1 MAPSQPSASSL
12 PWLRWGLG
20 AVFLFAFGLR
30 FWRLTQFNTLVF
42 DEVYYPVFANRY
54 LLGDYV
60 YNSHPPL
67 SQYIIAIGIW
77 LGSHLSVGQE
87 MVNGL
92 TGSLRSTFSYRWFNG
107 IAGSCIPVVVGLIA
121 YELSRNRVYA
131 AIAAL
136 VTVLDGLFLVE
147 SRYALN
153 NVYLVLFG
161 LLGHW
166 FVLKG
171 LSDRPPPTTRR
182 VKLRRLY
189 PNRPSGWLRH
199 ISDEVSDRWRFPRV
213 WQRGQFLSL
222 AGVCFG
228 CTIAVKWNGLGFLLS
243 IYGFWLILKVL
254 PLPESSRL
262 QRLTHL
268 KIPEFLGY
276 FALLPLLVYCLLWL
290 PHLSLNPELN
300 FWQLHRSMLA
310 FHEAIGSDA
319 AVHPYCSAWY
329 GWPLMERPIAYF
341 YETAPDLRNL
351 VPIAP
356 PLPGGWGQITYTVYA
371 MGNPLLWW
379 SSTAAIA
386 FTLLSYAVL
395 RTAPAAQIWLYCLGG
410 YLANWLPWSA
420 VSRCTFLYH
429 YMAALIF
436 AQLALA
442 YWLAEGCIRSHP
454 TRILALSILGICSLG
469 FIFWLP
475 IYLGLPLTAE
485 EYQARMWFE
494 QWI

>member
-1 MAPSQPSASSL
+1 MTPSKTLPSSV
-12 PWLRWGLG
+12 PWLRWVLG
-20 AVFLFAFGLR
+20 TIFLVALGLR
-30 FWRLTQFNTLVF
+30 LWRLTQFNTLVF
-42 DEVYYPVFANRY
+42 DEVYYAVLANRY

-67 SQYIIAIGIW
+67 SQCIIAVGIW
-77 LGSHLSVGQE
+77 LGSHLPTGQDV
-87 MVNGL
+87 VNGL
-92 TGSLRSTFSYRWFNG
+92 TGSLRSTFSYRWFNA

-121 YELSRNRVYA
+121 YELSRNRVYG
-131 AIAAL
+131 AIAAT

-166 FVLKG
+166 LVLKG

-182 VKLRRLY
+182 INLRRLY

-199 ISDEVSDRWRFPRV
+199 ISDQVSDRWRFPRV
-213 WQRGQFLSL
+213 WQRWQFFSL
-222 AGVCFG
+222 AGICLG
-228 CTIAVKWNGLGFLLS
+228 CTIAIKWNGLGFLLS
-243 IYGFWLILKVL
+243 IYSLWLILKVL
-254 PLPESSRL
+254 PFSTSLL
-262 QRLTHL
+262 QRLASL
-268 KIPEFLGY
+268 EIPELLGY
-276 FALLPLLVYCLLWL
+276 FAVLPLLVYCLLWL

-319 AVHPYCSAWY
+319 SVHPYCSAWY
-329 GWPLMERPIAYF
+329 DWPLMKRPIAYL
-341 YETAPDLRNL
+341 YETTQDLGSL

-356 PLPGGWGQITYTVYA
+356 PLPGGWGQIIYTVYA

-379 SSTAAIA
+379 CSTAAIA
-386 FTLLSYAVL
+386 LTLLSYVVR
-395 RTAPAAQIWLYCLGG
+395 RTTPDAQIWLYCVVG
-410 YLANWLPWSA
+410 YVANWLPWSA

-442 YWLAEGCIRSHP
+442 YWLAEGCLRSHP
-454 TRILALSILGICSLG
+454 TRILALSILVTGG
-469 FIFWLP
+469 VAFIFWLP

-485 EYQARMWFE
+485 GYQARMWFE